1 MVGSLRWFGQAN
13 AFTSQQ
19 AVRQDPFN
27 QTLRTNS
34 TRLSNRIN
42 PTRQSDRMTMPPTL
56 SLLDLADGIRDHI
69 FAGTFDSTV
78 FNSLL
83 QPHAEIFLLR
93 PLDPSIQSF
102 SGSDLYNSN
111 TGPTNSSV
119 HFGGYPVQNIDPALL
134 ADQST
139 YQLQHNRN
147 QPSDLVY
154 PDPQSSVA
162 GQESSAKKERRQTP
176 SNNADLL
183 STGERSRR
191 PFNLSY
197 SDPPSSISGRE
208 SVVNKRQR
216 LTPGHG
222 AALLRTAGPQDYLDP
237 GFPMDPSPEEFLYD
251 CLAPL
256 NFSQSSTIAFDKMLQ
271 EATEQKE
278 ARNAGAAEASQRT
291 PMTVPSSQEAPS
303 ELPQDPRRATSGST
317 NQHDLA
323 ENADLREQEKGGES
337 QYDLAENADLRQKEK
352 EKHEKEQ
359 EQEQE

>member
-111 TGPTNSSV
+111 TGPTNPSV

-139 YQLQHNRN
+139 YQL
-147 QPSDLVY
+147 
-154 PDPQSSVA
+154 PQSSVA
-162 GQESSAKKERRQTP
+162 GQESSAKKKRRQTP

-197 SDPPSSISGRE
+197 SGPPSS
-208 SVVNKRQR
+208 V
-216 LTPGHG
+216 
-222 AALLRTAGPQDYLDP
+222 
-237 GFPMDPSPEEFLYD
+237 
-251 CLAPL
+251 
-256 NFSQSSTIAFDKMLQ
+256 
-271 EATEQKE
+271 
-278 ARNAGAAEASQRT
+278 
-291 PMTVPSSQEAPS
+291 
-303 ELPQDPRRATSGST
+303 
-317 NQHDLA
+317 
-323 ENADLREQEKGGES
+323 
-337 QYDLAENADLRQKEK
+337 
-352 EKHEKEQ
+352 
-359 EQEQE
+359 

>member
-1 MVGSLRWFGQAN
+1 MPSPVVGSLRWFGQAN

-111 TGPTNSSV
+111 TGPTNPSV

-147 QPSDLVY
+147 QPSGLVY

-162 GQESSAKKERRQTP
+162 GQESSAKKRRRTP

-197 SDPPSSISGRE
+197 SDPPSS
-208 SVVNKRQR
+208 V
-216 LTPGHG
+216 
-222 AALLRTAGPQDYLDP
+222 
-237 GFPMDPSPEEFLYD
+237 
-251 CLAPL
+251 
-256 NFSQSSTIAFDKMLQ
+256 
-271 EATEQKE
+271 
-278 ARNAGAAEASQRT
+278 
-291 PMTVPSSQEAPS
+291 
-303 ELPQDPRRATSGST
+303 
-317 NQHDLA
+317 
-323 ENADLREQEKGGES
+323 
-337 QYDLAENADLRQKEK
+337 
-352 EKHEKEQ
+352 
-359 EQEQE
+359 